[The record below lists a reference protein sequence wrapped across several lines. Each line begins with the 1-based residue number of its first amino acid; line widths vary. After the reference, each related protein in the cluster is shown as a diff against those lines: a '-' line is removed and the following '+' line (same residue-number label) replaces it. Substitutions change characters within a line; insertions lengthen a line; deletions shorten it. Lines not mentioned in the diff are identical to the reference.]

1 MFRRER
7 ETLQK
12 LVLVPYR
19 PFRNLSLGI
28 GGVVL
33 IAAIGVGGFYAG
45 SRYGI
50 KTTGAT
56 PEEVQRLRQ
65 TVRMF
70 ADRSQALRDEAA
82 VALHDREIVLDA
94 TEQLR
99 QDNKNLIA
107 SMAALEEQVA
117 LYKRLLSPQGV
128 SQGLSVERFELQSTG
143 KSGQVQY
150 RLLLTQVGSKTTD
163 IKGKIEARLVA
174 GGKTISMPVG
184 DGGFTFQYFQSL
196 TGEWQLPAGMAPERV
211 DIVLISSKG
220 QRIQKSFKWEVKG
233 QG

>member
-184 DGGFTFQYFQSL
+184 DGVFTFQYFQSL

>member
-143 KSGQVQY
+143 RSGQVQY

>member
-28 GGVVL
+28 GGVIL
-33 IAAIGVGGFYAG
+33 IIAAGLGGFYAG

-65 TVRMF
+65 TVRMY
-70 ADRSQALRDEAA
+70 ADRSQAMRDEAA
-82 VALHDREIVLDA
+82 VALHDREIVLEA

-99 QDNKNLIA
+99 QENKNLLA

-117 LYKRLLSPQGV
+117 LYKRLLSPKGV
-128 SQGLSVERFELQSTG
+128 SQGLTVERFDLQS
-143 KSGQVQY
+143 SGRPGHVQY
-150 RLLLTQVGSKTTD
+150 RLLLTQVSSRSAD
-163 IKGKIEARLVA
+163 ISGTIEARLVA
-174 GGKTISMPVG
+174 GGRAVTLPVA
-184 DGGFTFQYFQSL
+184 DGRFTFQFFQSL
-196 TGEWQLPAGMAPERV
+196 SGEWQVPTGMRPERV
-211 DIVLISSKG
+211 DIILVPGKG
-220 QRIQKSFKWEVKG
+220 QRVQKSFKWDVQGKG
-233 QG
+233 

>member
-7 ETLQK
+7 ETLQR

-28 GGVVL
+28 GGIIL
-33 IAAIGVGGFYAG
+33 IIAAGVGGFYAG

-65 TVRMF
+65 TVRMY
-70 ADRSQALRDEAA
+70 ADQSQAIRDEAA

-99 QDNKNLIA
+99 QENKNLLA
-107 SMAALEEQVA
+107 SMNSLEEQVA
-117 LYKRLLSPQGV
+117 LYKRLLSPKGV
-128 SQGLSVERFELQSTG
+128 SQGLTVERFDLQSTG
-143 KSGQVQY
+143 KPGRVQY
-150 RLLLTQVGSKTTD
+150 RLLLTQVSSNSAE
-163 IKGKIEARLVA
+163 IAGKIEAKLVA
-174 GGKTISMPVG
+174 GGRSITVPVG
-184 DGGFTFQYFQSL
+184 DSHFGFQYFQSL
-196 TGEWQLPAGMAPERV
+196 SGEWELPAGLRPERV
-211 DIVLISSKG
+211 DIVLTSSKG
-220 QRIQKSFKWEVKG
+220 QRIQKSFKWEIQG

>member
-28 GGVVL
+28 GGVIL
-33 IAAIGVGGFYAG
+33 IIAAAVGGFYAG

-50 KTTGAT
+50 STTGAT

-65 TVRMF
+65 TVRMY
-70 ADRSQALRDEAA
+70 ADRSQAMRDKAA
-82 VALHDREIVLDA
+82 VALHDRSIVLDA

-99 QDNKNLIA
+99 QDNKNLLA
-107 SMAALEEQVA
+107 SMTALEEQVA
-117 LYKRLLSPQGV
+117 LYKRLLSPKGV
-128 SQGLSVERFELQSTG
+128 SQGLNVERFDLQSTG
-143 KSGQVQY
+143 KPGVVQY
-150 RLLLTQVGSKTTD
+150 RLLLTQVSNKTTE
-163 IKGKIEARLVA
+163 ITGRIEARLVA
-174 GGKTISMPVG
+174 EGRTMNLPVG
-184 DGGFTFQYFQSL
+184 DGRFSFQYFQSL
-196 TGEWQLPAGMAPERV
+196 TGEWQMPGGMTPERV
-211 DIVLISSKG
+211 DIVLTPAKG
-220 QRIQKSFKWEVKG
+220 PRIQKSFKWEVLG

>member
-28 GGVVL
+28 GGVIL
-33 IAAIGVGGFYAG
+33 IVAAAVGGFYAG

-65 TVRMF
+65 TVRMY
-70 ADRSQALRDEAA
+70 ADRSQAMRDEAA

-99 QDNKNLIA
+99 QDNKNLLA

-117 LYKRLLSPQGV
+117 LYKRLLSPKGV
-128 SQGLSVERFELQSTG
+128 SQGLTVERFDLQSSG
-143 KSGQVQY
+143 KPGHVQY
-150 RLLLTQVGSKTTD
+150 RLLLTQVSSKTTE
-163 IKGKIEARLVA
+163 IGGRIEARLVA
-174 GGKTISMPVG
+174 GGKSIAMPVG
-184 DGGFTFQYFQSL
+184 DGQFVFQYFQSL
-196 TGEWQLPAGMAPERV
+196 AGEWQLPASLKPERV
-211 DIVLISSKG
+211 DIVLIPRKG
-220 QRIQKSFKWEVKG
+220 PRIQKSFKWEVQG

>member
-1 MFRRER
+1 
-7 ETLQK
+7 LQK

-128 SQGLSVERFELQSTG
+128 SQGLSVERFELQPTG

-150 RLLLTQVGSKTTD
+150 RLLLTQVGSKTTE

>member
-28 GGVVL
+28 GGVIL
-33 IAAIGVGGFYAG
+33 IIAAAVGGVYAG

-65 TVRMF
+65 TVRMY
-70 ADRSQALRDEAA
+70 ADRSQAMRDEAA

-99 QDNKNLIA
+99 QENKNLLA
-107 SMAALEEQVA
+107 TMAALEEQVVF
-117 LYKRLLSPQGV
+117 YKRLLSPKGV
-128 SQGLSVERFELQSTG
+128 SQGLNVERIDLQSTG
-143 KSGQVQY
+143 KPGQVQY
-150 RLLLTQVGSKTTD
+150 RLLLTQVSNKTAEVNGT
-163 IKGKIEARLVA
+163 IEARLVA
-174 GGKTISMPVG
+174 GSRTVSMPVG
-184 DGGFTFQYFQSL
+184 DGKFAFQYFQSVS
-196 TGEWQLPAGMAPERV
+196 GEWQLPPGMKPERV
-211 DIVLISSKG
+211 DIVLTSSKG
-220 QRIQKSFKWEVKG
+220 QRIQKSFKWEVQG

>member
-1 MFRRER
+1 MAILKI
-7 ETLQK
+7 T
-12 LVLVPYR
+12 
-19 PFRNLSLGI
+19 
-28 GGVVL
+28 VVNPPP
-33 IAAIGVGGFYAG
+33 I
-45 SRYGI
+45 
-50 KTTGAT
+50 
-56 PEEVQRLRQ
+56 
-65 TVRMF
+65 
-70 ADRSQALRDEAA
+70 
-82 VALHDREIVLDA
+82 
-94 TEQLR
+94 
-99 QDNKNLIA
+99 IA

>member
-184 DGGFTFQYFQSL
+184 D
-196 TGEWQLPAGMAPERV
+196 
-211 DIVLISSKG
+211 
-220 QRIQKSFKWEVKG
+220 
-233 QG
+233 